1 MRAELK
7 SSTVDWRSVGDSANI
22 TMNDLKP
29 RTSEPSTAWAYR
41 MLLAEHSPIRKLT
54 FDIIMHD
61 LKSWIS
67 VHFVTHKIGIEHFV
81 QSQRTDRTG
90 VDRDSLPQN
99 TLVNHEIVLN
109 AQALI
114 TISRKRLC
122 NCASPETRAAWKEVL
137 RAVCME
143 SPLIYAACVPDCV
156 YRGWCYEMKS
166 CGFHLTKEY
175 LQALD
180 DYRTVNGRVINGGT
194 V

>member
-7 SSTVDWRSVGDSANI
+7 SSNVDWRSVGDSANI
-22 TMNDLKP
+22 TMNDLEP

-61 LKSWIS
+61 LKSWVS
-67 VHFVTHKIGIEHFV
+67 VHFVRHKIGIEHFV

-90 VDRDSLPQN
+90 IDRDSLPQD

-122 NCASPETRAAWKEVL
+122 NCASPETRSAWEEVMKVV
-137 RAVCME
+137 RMR
-143 SPLIYAACVPDCV
+143 SPLIWSACVPDCV

-166 CGFHLTKEY
+166 CGFHRTDEYKDRLKEY
-175 LQALD
+175 RQG
-180 DYRTVNGRVINGGT
+180 NGKIINGGS
-194 V
+194 